1 MAIEFVAGDTGS
13 VYRVTCKN
21 NQDGSVISLSGA
33 TAVKLNFKID
43 SGTTKTPDM
52 TITNPPGTDGVA
64 EYQFVSGDLVAG
76 RMQAAVEITDSTA
89 KVITELEPLV
99 ASVRAKL

>member
-21 NQDGSVISLSGA
+21 NQDGTVIDLTGASL
-33 TAVKLNFKID
+33 KLNFKID
-43 SGTTKTPDM
+43 GGTLKTPAM
-52 TITNPPGTDGVA
+52 TITNLPGTDGVA

-76 RMQAAVEITDSTA
+76 RMQAAAEITDSTA

-99 ASVRAKL
+99 ATVRAKL